1 MEHKFNINLFKS
13 SIFAGIA
20 ISIGCMIYLTLG
32 GVIGAIA
39 FSFGLLTVVHYK
51 SALYTGYCGFIQ
63 LFGNGTH
70 TQTWIDVLTVIGGNI
85 FGCLIAAISAHLA
98 GLPILEAGLTLV
110 SSRLDL
116 SLIEVFFRAI
126 GCGLIMTTAVKFA
139 RENRFL
145 PLLFGVPLF
154 ICCGFL
160 HSIADSFYYLY
171 GCLDTPNTR
180 FILPLIIT
188 YLGNYVGCNTYK
200 VFLDYPCGC

>member
-1 MEHKFNINLFKS
+1 MQQNFNINLFKS

-32 GVIGAIA
+32 GVIGTIA

-63 LFGNGTH
+63 LFGKGTH
-70 TQTWIDVLTVIGGNI
+70 AQTWIDVLTVIGGNI
-85 FGCLIAAISAHLA
+85 LGCLIAAICAHLA
-98 GLPILEAGLTLV
+98 GLPILETGLTLV
-110 SSRLDL
+110 SARLDL

-139 RENRFL
+139 RENKFL

-171 GCLDTPNTR
+171 GCIATPNTQ
-180 FILPLIIT
+180 FILPLIMT
-188 YLGNYVGCNTYK
+188 YVGNYVGCNAHK
-200 VFLDYPCGC
+200 LFLDYKTA

>member
-1 MEHKFNINLFKS
+1 MEQNFNINLFKS

-63 LFGNGTH
+63 LFGKGTH
-70 TQTWIDVLTVIGGNI
+70 AQTWIGVLTVIGGNI
-85 FGCLIAAISAHLA
+85 LGCLIAAICTHLA
-98 GLPILEAGLTLV
+98 GLPILETGLTLV
-110 SSRLDL
+110 AARLDL

-139 RENRFL
+139 RENKFL

-171 GCLDTPNTR
+171 GCIATPNTQ
-180 FILPLIIT
+180 FILPLVMT
-188 YLGNYVGCNTYK
+188 YVGNYVGCNAYK
-200 VFLDYPCGC
+200 LFLDYKTA